1 MLHLRIT
8 SILLLVT
15 LLTGCGGPAGPERCA
30 VSGAVSF
37 DGEPIESGT
46 ITFLPEDGK
55 GVSAG
60 GAIQQGRYSIDAAAG
75 PEIGEHRV
83 EIIGLKSEGTKTVEG
98 VQGSAIGPSGKA
110 TVAELK
116 MIVPAE
122 FNTRST
128 LKVAIKSGPNSH
140 DFTLK
145 QSTANVDQ

>member
-8 SILLLVT
+8 SILLLVA

-30 VSGAVSF
+30 VSGSVSF
-37 DGEPIESGT
+37 EGEPIESGT

-75 PEIGEHRV
+75 PGVGQHRV
-83 EIIGLKSEGTKTVEG
+83 EIIGLKSEGSKTVEG
-98 VQGSAIGPSGKA
+98 VQGSAIGPSGTA

-122 FNTRST
+122 FNTQST
-128 LKVAIKSGPNSH
+128 LKATIKSGANSQ
-140 DFTLK
+140 DFALK
-145 QSTANVDQ
+145 ASKK